1 MSILLKKSEQNKLAF
16 SYLKDKE
23 VFAAIVHCGYY
34 SCFQKVS
41 HILKVY
47 YPNELESIQQQLQE
61 RRKGSIHKEYIEEFI
76 RQFRRSFDKEN
87 AKAAELHSNLNQ
99 LKAFRIEADYNET
112 EVTIEIVNK
121 VESYMN
127 NFHRVTKKNFQI

>member
-41 HILKVY
+41 HILKEY
-47 YPNELESIQQQLQE
+47 YTEEWNSIHLQLQE
-61 RRKGSIHKEYIEEFI
+61 RRKGSMHKECIKEFV
-76 RQFRRSFDKEN
+76 RQFRGNFGSED
-87 AKAAELHSNLNQ
+87 AAELDNNLKQ
-99 LKAFRIEADYNET
+99 LKALRIEADYGET
-112 EVTIEIVNK
+112 EVTPTMVDKAEG
-121 VESYMN
+121 YMN
-127 NFHRVTKKNFQI
+127 NFHLLTKQNFQV